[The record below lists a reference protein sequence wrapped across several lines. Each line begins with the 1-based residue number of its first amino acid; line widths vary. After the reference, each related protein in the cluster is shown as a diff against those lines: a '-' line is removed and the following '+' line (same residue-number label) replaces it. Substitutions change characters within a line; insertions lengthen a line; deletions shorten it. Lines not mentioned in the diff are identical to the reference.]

1 MKTNFDLVK
10 DRSVVIDGIDSIMPY
25 KIFPTVK
32 DFVDFL
38 NLPLPVEEKIL
49 DEDEKRYIKNIVIPF
64 RDKVTGI
71 YKRQYDDIYEYIA
84 IIYQDVLP
92 QQCKLKRKI
101 YLPNFKKNTMYK
113 GMSLDQTYTLE
124 ELGITFKN

>member
-10 DRSVVIDGIDSIMPY
+10 DRSVVIDGDNSFTPY

-38 NLPLPVEEKIL
+38 NLPVAEKIL
-49 DEDEKRYIKNIVIPF
+49 DDAEKRYIKNIVRPF
-64 RDKVTGI
+64 KDRVTSI
-71 YKRQYDDIYEYIA
+71 CKRRYDDIYAYIV
-84 IIYQDVLP
+84 ICYEDIYHDASVTE
-92 QQCKLKRKI
+92 RRT
-101 YLPNFKKNTMYK
+101 YLPNFKVNTMYK
-113 GMSLDQTYTLE
+113 GMKLEEHYTLD